1 MNRRHF
7 LATSSFAIIAA
18 ALKELPASAY
28 GGQQPSP
35 ATTKFLDLRR
45 NVGIFTG
52 QGGTIGWLATADGVL
67 VVDSQ
72 SPATAQ
78 VCLDGLRQKSPHPID
93 VLINTHHHGD
103 HTGGNKTFRP
113 AVKTIVAH
121 ANAALWLK
129 KTAEAAKTEANQ
141 AYPDKTFTTTWKT
154 TIGDENV
161 SAKHYGPAHTSGDV
175 IVVFEKANIV
185 HMGDLMFHCMYPFID
200 RPAGASIANWIKTLG
215 KVSDEHSADTLYV
228 FGHARSGLEVTGYNT
243 DLARFGDFLNAAVEH
258 TRTQMKA
265 GKSKDEIAKTP
276 ALKGFE
282 DYPSGSG
289 FLSLSG
295 VLSTAYDELSAKQGA
310 GNELG

>member
-7 LATSSFAIIAA
+7 LATSSFAIIGA
-18 ALKELPASAY
+18 ALKELPRSAY
-28 GGQQPSP
+28 GGQPPPP

-45 NVGIFTG
+45 GVGIFTG
-52 QGGTIGWLATADGVL
+52 QGGTIGWLATPDGVL

-72 SPATAQ
+72 SPAMAQ

-121 ANAALWLK
+121 ANAALWQK

-141 AYPDKTFTTTWKT
+141 AYPDKTFTTSWKT
-154 TIGDENV
+154 TIGNENV
-161 SAKHYGPAHTSGDV
+161 SAKYYGPAHTSGDV

-185 HMGDLMFHCMYPFID
+185 HMGDLMFHRMYPFID

-215 KVSDEHSADTLYV
+215 RVSAEHSADTLYV
-228 FGHARSGLEVTGYNT
+228 FGHARSGLEVTGYKT
-243 DLARFGDFLNAAVEH
+243 DLARFRDCLSAVLEY

-276 ALKGFE
+276 VLSGFE

-295 VLSTAYDELSAKQGA
+295 VLSTAYDELNVK
-310 GNELG
+310 